1 MKVKFSLKNSPDD
14 TILIP
19 ADLDYTSNHAAGA
32 FLFSIDKGGKQGH
45 VAGGMNGDHVEAL
58 LLIDKMHDV
67 IDEIVKSDPKLT
79 FAYLKLLEHRI
90 NKMEGHEDEV
100 LPEDEVLKVQ
110 LDMNGI
116 REQLKKDREEG
127 SDAE

>member
-1 MKVKFSLKNSPDD
+1 MKAKFILKNAADD
-14 TILIP
+14 TVLIP
-19 ADLDYTSNHAAGA
+19 AVDYSSNNVAGA
-32 FLFSIDKGGKQGH
+32 FLFSIDKGGKQGY
-45 VAGGMNGDHVEAL
+45 VAGGLNGDHVEAL

-100 LPEDEVLKVQ
+100 LKVQ
-110 LDMNGI
+110 LDMDGI
-116 REQLKKDREEG
+116 REQLRKDREEG

>member
-1 MKVKFSLKNSPDD
+1 MKAKFILKNAADD
-14 TILIP
+14 TDLIP
-19 ADLDYTSNHAAGA
+19 ADLDYSNNNVAGA
-32 FLFSIDKGGKQGH
+32 FLFAIEKGGEQGH
-45 VAGGMNGDHVEAL
+45 VAGCLNGDHVEAL

-90 NKMEGHEDEV
+90 DKMEGH
-100 LPEDEVLKVQ
+100 EDEVLKVQ
-110 LDMNGI
+110 LDMDGI
-116 REQLKKDREEG
+116 REQLRKDREEG